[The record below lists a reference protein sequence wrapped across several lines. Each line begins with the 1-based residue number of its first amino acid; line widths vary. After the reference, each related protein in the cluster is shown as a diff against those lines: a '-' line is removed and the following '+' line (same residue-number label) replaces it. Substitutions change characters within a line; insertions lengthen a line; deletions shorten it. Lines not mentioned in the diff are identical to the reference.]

1 MKRIFH
7 NIRKKLNKKLFLPH
21 TTYMYLFTGPFG
33 VTTYGCHINGYTY
46 KNGEMMMWV
55 AKRSPTKQTYPN
67 LLDQFVSQQKRQFGV
82 SERHASHLIIH
93 LKHHLNL

>member
-1 MKRIFH
+1 
-7 NIRKKLNKKLFLPH
+7 
-21 TTYMYLFTGPFG
+21 MYPFTGPFG

-82 SERHASHLIIH
+82 SERHVSLDNSLEASF
-93 LKHHLNL
+93 KPVKFYVNLFKMISLLVHCGCCRLYN